1 MLRDQEDTVQ
11 KLANVLCDIP
21 RLHKA
26 NTVLRDLNTLC
37 NTDRLHKA
45 NTVLRDLN
53 TLCNI
58 PRLHK
63 ANMVLR
69 DQEDT
74 HSLRT
79 GRLSQRQLIYEARA
93 IKKREEKQI

>member
-1 MLRDQEDTVQ
+1 MYFVIFLGYTKHNTVLRDQEDTVQ

-37 NTDRLHKA
+37 NIARLHKA

-63 ANMVLR
+63 AN
-69 DQEDT
+69 
-74 HSLRT
+74 T
-79 GRLSQRQLIYEARA
+79 GAT
-93 IKKREEKQI
+93 